1 MMDIEKNPY
10 ADIIHLPHHK
20 APNRPH
26 MSMYDRA
33 AQFSPFA
40 ALTGFDGVIAETGRL
55 TDRKIE
61 LSESEKILLDQKLT
75 LIDDVIQDKHHP
87 EITVVYFVP
96 DYLKDG
102 GEYEEYTGK
111 VRHIDKVERTVVFL
125 ATNGR
130 SAGKA
135 IKIDEIKNVHGE
147 LVDYMDEV

>member
-1 MMDIEKNPY
+1 MDIEKNPY
-10 ADIIHLPHHK
+10 SDIIHLPHHK

-125 ATNGR
+125 AANGR